1 MREIK
6 CPYCGEEQDINHEDG
21 YGYEEDV
28 LHEQECVKCE
38 REFKF
43 QTRIST
49 HYDVYCNG
57 DHDMYSPFRGIAYC
71 NRCDHF
77 ETRAALREGE
87 G

>member
-1 MREIK
+1 
-6 CPYCGEEQDINHEDG
+6 
-21 YGYEEDV
+21 
-28 LHEQECVKCE
+28 VKCG

-43 QTRIST
+43 QTRISIR
-49 HYDVYCNG
+49 YDVYCNG

-77 ETRAALREGE
+77 ELATTEGE